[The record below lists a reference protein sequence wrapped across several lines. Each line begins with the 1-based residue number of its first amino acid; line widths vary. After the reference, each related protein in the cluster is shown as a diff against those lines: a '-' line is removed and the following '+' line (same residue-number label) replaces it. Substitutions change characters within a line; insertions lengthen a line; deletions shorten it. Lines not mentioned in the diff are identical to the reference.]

1 MFFLVGDVR
10 LLTRRPGWAK
20 MLPSLPSGFR
30 AMEIEHHK
38 NGVHTSATR
47 ASDLSVASMRHPA
60 AWSSSD
66 LLASILDGVADGIAA
81 HDASGQLLFMN
92 DAGAR
97 MCGYANAGEALAAPP
112 DDFAGRVEVFDAN
125 GVKLSASEL
134 PGLLAARGQVV
145 PERIVRLQIRR
156 SGGERWLSVK
166 ATPVLDRVGAVRMS
180 ISIFRDVTR
189 ERLAEAERD
198 RVLRE
203 LELERARLAAL
214 VEQLRASAAESL
226 DQRPLDR

>member
-1 MFFLVGDVR
+1 
-10 LLTRRPGWAK
+10 
-20 MLPSLPSGFR
+20 
-30 AMEIEHHK
+30 MEIEQHK
-38 NGVHTSATR
+38 NGVQTTAPR
-47 ASDLSVASMRHPA
+47 ASDLPLADVRHPA

-97 MCGYANAGEALAAPP
+97 ICGYANAGEALAAPP
-112 DDFAGRVEVFDAN
+112 EDFHGRVEVFDAN
-125 GVKLSASEL
+125 GVKLTASEL
-134 PGLLAARGQVV
+134 PGPLAARGQLV
-145 PERIVRLQIRR
+145 PERIVRLQLRR

-198 RVLRE
+198 RVVRE

-214 VEQLRASAAESL
+214 VEQLGGSAGASATRL
-226 DQRPLDR
+226 R